1 MSATLDKKTGL
12 YFNNILVYQ
21 DDVGIYVRLWSDT
34 GRPQK
39 MYILNSAFT
48 LNSVVSNLNVLEAY
62 YQNSKKT
69 PVEKLVEACKG
80 YLQGSPLVTHT
91 DLQKAFAEYQ
101 AAEAKKK
108 EF

>member
-1 MSATLDKKTGL
+1 MSETLDKKTGL
-12 YFNNILVYQ
+12 YFNNIMVYQ
-21 DDVGIYVRLWSDT
+21 DDVGLYVRLWSDT
-34 GRPQK
+34 GRPRK

-48 LNSVVSNLNVLEAY
+48 VNSVVSNLNVLELY

-69 PVEKLVEACKG
+69 PQQKLIDAVEKFLNPVSG
-80 YLQGSPLVTHT
+80 VYRG
-91 DLQKAFAEYQ
+91 DLEHAFAEYK

>member
-1 MSATLDKKTGL
+1 
-12 YFNNILVYQ
+12 
-21 DDVGIYVRLWSDT
+21 
-34 GRPQK
+34 

-48 LNSVVSNLNVLEAY
+48 VNSVVSNLNVLELY

-69 PVEKLVEACKG
+69 PQEKLIDAVEKFLRPASAVYRG
-80 YLQGSPLVTHT
+80 
-91 DLQKAFAEYQ
+91 DLENAFAEYK